1 MDLEIFLFFG
11 IFFEIF
17 FLEMSSEKSKKR
29 SIEVPDETD
38 DALAALADHEVNK
51 KKDRKV
57 IC

>member
-11 IFFEIF
+11 IFFEFF

-29 SIEVPDETD
+29 AIEVPDETD

-51 KKDRKV
+51 K
-57 IC
+57 